1 MQLEI
6 KYEKPSHNWCVL
18 HVFDEFY
25 KYIKDKADHEY
36 INSASFKNRFAGGIN
51 SAQVMIL
58 KNKQNGKYILVSYW
72 DNCKDLV
79 LDSNGWDRKKC
90 VDIITSSGIDESI
103 KTTPFTYLPYSKEF
117 EIFSKNAKSIDQKE
131 NNRLFF
137 KGFLYG
143 ERMMLKDTNLI
154 DISNEKTTP
163 HSCYF
168 EELTNNKICLSLNGA
183 GEICN
188 RDIEILSAKSVLF
201 RPKLKTKF
209 HNELTENVHYVPFD
223 CHSDPK
229 KQCEIILNKFQEI
242 KDNLPLLKEI
252 SENGYNW
259 YLKNATIESNVE
271 ILKKL
276 INLDRLK

>member
-6 KYEKPSHNWCVL
+6 KYEKPSHDWCVL
-18 HVFDEFY
+18 HVFDDFY
-25 KYIKDKADHEY
+25 TYIKDKFENEY
-36 INSASFKNRFAGGIN
+36 VNSALFKNRFAGGIN
-51 SAQVMIL
+51 SAQVMSI
-58 KNKQNGKYILVSYW
+58 KNKENGKYIIVSYW
-72 DNCKDLV
+72 DNCEDLV
-79 LDSNGWDRKKC
+79 LNANGWDYAKC
-90 VDIITSSGIDESI
+90 VDIITSSGVNSDIT
-103 KTTPFTYLPYSKEF
+103 TTPFTYLPYSKEF
-117 EIFSKNAKSIDQKE
+117 ENFSKNAKSIDQKE
-131 NNRLFF
+131 NNILFF

-143 ERMMLKDTNLI
+143 DRMMLKETNLI
-154 DISNEKTTP
+154 DISNQKTSP
-163 HSCYF
+163 YSKYF

-188 RDIEILSAKSVLF
+188 RDIEILSAKSVLL

-209 HNELTENVHYVPFD
+209 HNELIENFHYIPFEYH
-223 CHSDPK
+223 CDPK
-229 KQCEIILNKFQEI
+229 TQCEIIIKKFQEI
-242 KDNLPLLKEI
+242 KDNVPLLREI